1 MFIASGFCFRHCP
14 GIREVLR
21 EKSKCPKCSS
31 DKFKAEDLL
40 PNLSLR
46 EAIVHFLETQI
57 QFSISETALRRYV
70 PGRNHI
76 TNQFPSISPSIKL
89 EVRDS
94 GGSYFSE
101 TSR

>member
-1 MFIASGFCFRHCP
+1 MLLVFAFRHFV
-14 GIREVLR
+14 GIREVLS

-31 DKFKAEDLL
+31 DKFKPEDLL

-46 EAIVHFLETQI
+46 EAIVHFLENQI
-57 QFSISETALRRYV
+57 QCSVSETVLRRYV
-70 PGRNHI
+70 PGIKHI
-76 TNQFPSISPSIKL
+76 PNQFPGISPSFKMA
-89 EVRDS
+89 VRDS